1 MTAPTR
7 WRGGEDVRRLKRN
20 ILRLRA
26 EALGVKPSAY
36 VNKMWDRYQRRLR
49 GAGRAIN
56 QARGTRPKRKWSA

>member
-1 MTAPTR
+1 M
-7 WRGGEDVRRLKRN
+7 RRLKRN

-26 EALGVKPSAY
+26 EALGVKPSVY
-36 VNKMWDRYQRRLR
+36 VNKMWDQYQRRLR

>member
-1 MTAPTR
+1 M
-7 WRGGEDVRRLKRN
+7 RRLKRN

-49 GAGRAIN
+49 GPGARYAN
-56 QARGTRPKRKWSA
+56 QSRGTRPKRKWSA